1 MRRKGFTLIE
11 VLVVIAIIAI
21 LAAFLFPVFAK
32 AKARSKQ
39 TACLSNMKQIGTA
52 FALYM
57 SDTDDLFPN
66 GLDAVDKFQ
75 PMIWESEPEF
85 FAQIPDMPLLS
96 DLLQPYLK
104 NREVFHS
111 PADYGLKVLDD
122 RPWLPLVAQPSV
134 YGKFGSSYFYRT
146 ELTFRRIYHS
156 SLPQPSESNMM
167 ETASGAW
174 HAGAPLMDE
183 SIQPEEWQKR
193 IMTYRYNL
201 LYTDFH
207 ARSVS
212 FAQQNEAW
220 AVPIQ

>member
-11 VLVVIAIIAI
+11 ILVVIAIIAI
-21 LAAFLFPVFAK
+21 LAALLFPVFAK
-32 AKARSKQ
+32 AKAKSKQ
-39 TACLSNMKQIGTA
+39 TGCLSNMKQIGTA

-66 GLDAVDKFQ
+66 GVDAVDKFQ
-75 PMIWESEPEF
+75 PLIWESEPEF
-85 FAQIPDMPLLS
+85 FKQIPDMPLLS

-104 NREVFHS
+104 NHEVFHS

-122 RPWLPLVAQPSV
+122 RPWLPLPASPSV
-134 YGKFGSSYFYRT
+134 YSAYGSSYFYRT

-174 HAGAPLMDE
+174 HAGVGLMHE
-183 SIQPEEWQKR
+183 GISSEEWQKR
-193 IMTYRYNL
+193 IKTYRYNL
-201 LYTDFH
+201 IYTDFH
-207 ARSVS
+207 AKSVT
-212 FAQQNEAW
+212 FMQQQEAW